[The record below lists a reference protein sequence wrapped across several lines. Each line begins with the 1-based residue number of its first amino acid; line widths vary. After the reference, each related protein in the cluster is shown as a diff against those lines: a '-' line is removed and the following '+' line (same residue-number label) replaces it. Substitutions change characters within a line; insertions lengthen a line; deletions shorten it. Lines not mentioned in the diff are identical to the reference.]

1 MTPHKWKI
9 PSQCLGLIIYSS
21 TQCFVIF
28 RNNWGDR
35 TQLEHFSKLTTTEF
49 LRQIAFPQRDRVL
62 RFSNHHNK
70 YGLEGEGGFF
80 SSTTP

>member
-1 MTPHKWKI
+1 MGDWE
-9 PSQCLGLIIYSS
+9 
-21 TQCFVIF
+21 
-28 RNNWGDR
+28 DR

-70 YGLEGEGGFF
+70 YGLEGEG
-80 SSTTP
+80 